1 MTHMPAL
8 KIGVIGLGHLGSL
21 HAKMLSTA
29 EGATL
34 TAVYD
39 IISETSTRVA
49 EEYGSRAAVD
59 FDDLLDSVDA
69 LSIATPTS
77 LHFDI
82 AAEAIRRGKPVFLE
96 KPITETVEQARELNA
111 LARKHAVAI
120 QVGHIERFNPAIVAL
135 DGYGIAPLFVE
146 SHRLAQFNPR
156 GTDVAVVLDLM
167 IHDIDIILSL
177 VRSDVVSI
185 DASGLAVVSDTAD
198 IANARLKFANGC
210 VANITASRI
219 SQNRLRKMRL
229 FQKNAYISI
238 DFLQGLAEVFRL
250 VDADDSSVSP
260 TYMLGMIEQGKN
272 KRNII
277 FEQPP
282 VPQNHNPLKYELQ
295 LFVNAVRNGTPPVV
309 DGVAAQQA
317 LEVAE
322 EIVRMITTSR

>member
-1 MTHMPAL
+1 MPAL

-34 TAVYD
+34 SAVYD
-39 IISETSTRVA
+39 INSEISTRVA

-59 FDDLLDSVDA
+59 FEDLLDSVDA

-250 VDADDSSVSP
+250 VDTDDSSVSP

-295 LFVNAVRNGTPPVV
+295 LFVDAVRNGTPPVV

-322 EIVRMITTSR
+322 EIVRLI

>member
-1 MTHMPAL
+1 MSAL
-8 KIGVIGLGHLGSL
+8 RIGVAGLGHLGSL
-21 HAKMLSTA
+21 HAKMLSSA

-34 TAVYD
+34 EAVYD
-39 IISETSTRVA
+39 VNPDTAQRVA
-49 EEYGSRAAVD
+49 GEYGTRAATD
-59 FDDLLDSVDA
+59 LADLLDSVDA

-77 LHFDI
+77 THFDI

-96 KPITETVEQARELNA
+96 KPITKTVQQARELNA
-111 LARKHAVAI
+111 LAGEHGVII

-135 DGYGIAPLFVE
+135 DGYNIAPLFVE

-177 VRSDVVSI
+177 VRSEVVSI
-185 DASGLAVVSDTAD
+185 DASGLAVVSDSAD
-198 IANARLKFANGC
+198 IANARIKFANGC

-219 SQNRLRKMRL
+219 SQNRMRKMRL

-238 DFLQGLAEVFRL
+238 DFQQGLAEVFRL
-250 VDADDSSVSP
+250 VDVDENDVTP

-272 KRNII
+272 KRNIVY
-277 FEQPP
+277 EQPP
-282 VPQNHNPLKYELQ
+282 VPKDHNPLRHELQ
-295 LFVNAVRNGTPPVV
+295 LFVNAVRNGTAPVV
-309 DGVAAQQA
+309 DGQAGQQA

-322 EIVRMITTSR
+322 EIMRMIQA